1 MWGPGGRIG
10 SEQDWGSASN
20 FGGRRGSG
28 GVRPIDAEMRRE
40 MERAMRDGSRLVP
53 GITQQLRGSGI
64 DEQELNELRHY
75 VGGLPHSRF
84 SGNPRLLQEEHRK
97 LLSLIEQLELQVRR
111 QVEQD
116 QGGANVR
123 AAANEPVPE
132 RYREAVAE
140 YYRRL
145 SQGR

>member
-1 MWGPGGRIG
+1 
-10 SEQDWGSASN
+10 
-20 FGGRRGSG
+20 
-28 GVRPIDAEMRRE
+28 
-40 MERAMRDGSRLVP
+40 MRDGARLIP
-53 GITQQLRGSGI
+53 GITHQLRGSGI
-64 DEQELNELRHY
+64 DEQELNELRRF
-75 VGGLPHSRF
+75 VGGLPHGRF
-84 SGNPRLLQEEHRK
+84 AGNPRLLQEEHRK

-123 AAANEPVPE
+123 SGANEPVPE

-145 SQGR
+145 SQSR